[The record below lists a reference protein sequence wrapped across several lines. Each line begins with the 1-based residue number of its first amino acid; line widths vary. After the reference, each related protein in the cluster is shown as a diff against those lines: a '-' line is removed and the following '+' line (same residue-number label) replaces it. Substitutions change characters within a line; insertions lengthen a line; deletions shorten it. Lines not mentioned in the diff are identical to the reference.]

1 MNTNLYEYFL
11 SVAEEKS
18 ISKAAEKLFVTQQ
31 ALSAQ
36 MQRLEDTLG
45 VSLFERKPAFRLTV
59 AGERLIPYCQ
69 SICEAE
75 RHMLTDMTNLSS
87 AGTSK
92 LVIGCTRQRAAIYF
106 PEIWKRFH
114 AIHPNVILSVVE
126 RDSDS
131 LVSMVQNGELDMAVV
146 VNVEESPAY
155 TRLPLTVEPPC
166 CVISRSAID
175 HYWKGSIEDF
185 ISKNRYGVDLA
196 QLSEFPFLLLSRTNR
211 LRVSLDAFFKANKIT
226 PNVIFETSLHKLVYD
241 LSVQGNGVGIMSR
254 MFFSKKENII
264 KAGEP
269 HYILPLLNDIKPS
282 RSFVIV
288 RKGLNSTYF
297 TDLAAV
303 ICSSMVAGV
312 PETSKF
318 IELHNE
324 ETDRILIQKGC

>member
-11 SVAEEKS
+11 TVAEEKS

-31 ALSAQ
+31 ALSSQ
-36 MQRLEDTLG
+36 MQRLEDALS
-45 VSLFERKPAFRLTV
+45 VSLFERKPVFRLTV

-75 RHMLTDMTNLSS
+75 RHMLADMTDLSS
-87 AGTSK
+87 AGTRK

-106 PEIWKRFH
+106 AEIWKRLH
-114 AIHPNVILSVVE
+114 AIHPNVVLSMVE

-146 VNVEESPAY
+146 VNAEESPAY

-166 CVISRSAID
+166 CVISQSTIARF
-175 HYWKGSIEDF
+175 WKGGITDF
-185 ISKNRYGVDLA
+185 VNKNRYGVDLV
-196 QLSEFPFLLLSRTNR
+196 QMSEFPFLLLSRTNR
-211 LRVSLDAFFKANKIT
+211 LRVSLDAFFRANKIT

-241 LSVQGNGVGIMSR
+241 LSTQGNGIGIMSR
-254 MFFSKKENII
+254 MFFSKKEHIV
-264 KAGEP
+264 KTGEP

-282 RSFVIV
+282 RSFVLV
-288 RKGLNSTYF
+288 RKSLNSTYF

-312 PETSKF
+312 PETSRF

-324 ETDRILIQKGC
+324 ETDRMLMQN